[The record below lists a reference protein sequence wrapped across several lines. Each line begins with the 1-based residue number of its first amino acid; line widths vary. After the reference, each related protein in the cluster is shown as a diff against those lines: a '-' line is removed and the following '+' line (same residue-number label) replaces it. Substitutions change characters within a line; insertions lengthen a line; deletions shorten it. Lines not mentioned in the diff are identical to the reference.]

1 MIFGQT
7 PKPGFPVSI
16 NDVRIN
22 QLQVIGSHNSYRIKT
37 PESILKII
45 ALFDSTNAVQM
56 DYTHLSFPNDVAVRL
71 NPINGPKSFNDMIIE

>member
-1 MIFGQT
+1 MIKYILSISLVMIFGQT

-37 PESILKII
+37 PESIL
-45 ALFDSTNAVQM
+45 
-56 DYTHLSFPNDVAVRL
+56 
-71 NPINGPKSFNDMIIE
+71 